1 MEIIQNVWLSLN
13 IVFGLWSARNWQ
25 IYFCAR
31 LFGKRYQQNQI
42 GMFLDLIIPSSILA
56 YYLTYHL

>member
-1 MEIIQNVWLSLN
+1 MEIIQNIWLALN
-13 IVFGLWSARNWQ
+13 IVLGLWSSKNWLV
-25 IYFCAR
+25 YFFAV

-42 GMFLDLIIPSSILA
+42 GGFLDLIIPSSILA